1 MTPNKERA
9 IAALITY
16 PTRKEAAAAVGITP
30 RTLQDYFKDP
40 EFLERYKAA
49 FGDMVQ
55 DATRQAQQ
63 AINPALSALR
73 EILEDKDEQS
83 KDRISAARAALEYA
97 LRLTEQADILD
108 QLRELERWKDETDGK
123 Y

>member
-16 PTRKEAAAAVGITP
+16 PTRKEAAKAVGITP

-63 AINPALSALR
+63 AINPALSTLR

-97 LRLTEQADILD
+97 LRLTEQMDILE
-108 QLRELERWKDETDGK
+108 QLKRLEAEE
-123 Y
+123 